1 MRHTAGTLLACIAV
15 ALASAGLFAQAPR
28 EPEWSPIESETL
40 QHFQALLRL
49 DTSNPPGNEK
59 LAVDYLKQVLD
70 REGIPV
76 QVFALDSDRPNL
88 VARLRSSGRR
98 QPILLMG
105 HTDVVTVDP
114 AKWTFPPFSATR
126 DGGYIYGRGAL
137 DDRPHLVGGLMTMI
151 LLKRLNV
158 PLDRDVI
165 FLAESGEE
173 GTTRVG
179 IDFMVKEHYEAI
191 SAEYCFAEVGTTA
204 RIGGRVRYA
213 AIETAEK
220 IPRPIELTARGTSG
234 HGSIPLQGNAIVHL
248 ARAIAALGTW
258 RTPIRLNDTTKA
270 YFSRL
275 AELSEPAAAGRY
287 RSLLVPDSPAA
298 AAADAWLMEHEPGH
312 ASMLRTSVSP
322 TIMNGGYRFN
332 VIPSEAK
339 ATIDVRLLPDEDPD
353 QFLAA
358 VRRVIDNPAVDVAY
372 STAVDQRAVGAAA
385 RLDSEAFKAIEAAVT
400 KHYQT
405 ATLPMMLNG
414 ATDMAFVRTKGVQ
427 CYGFGPAVDVEDAAK
442 GFGPHSDQ
450 ERILESELHRFV
462 RFQWDIVTDLARQK

>member
-1 MRHTAGTLLACIAV
+1 MRHTAGALLVSIAV
-15 ALASAGLFAQAPR
+15 ASAGLFAQAPR
-28 EPEWSPIESETL
+28 EPDWWPIESETL

-59 LAVDYLKQVLD
+59 LAVDYLKQVLE

-204 RIGGRVRYA
+204 RIGGQVKYA

-234 HGSIPLQGNAIVHL
+234 HGSIPLQGNAIMHL
-248 ARAIAALGTW
+248 ARAIAALGAW

-287 RSLLVPDSPAA
+287 RSLLMPESPAA
-298 AAADAWLMEHEPGH
+298 AAADAWLMEHEPAH

-322 TIMNGGYRFN
+322 TIVNGGYRFN

-372 STAVDQRAVGAAA
+372 SAAVDERAVGSTA

-405 ATLPMMLNG
+405 VTLPMMLNG

-462 RFQWDIVTDLARQK
+462 RFQWDIVTALARAR